1 MVRMLEED
9 ASSSTNSSSATD
21 TPVTLSDQTSINN
34 FSRYNTRTDEILEE
48 LQGLNKIKEDLEE
61 VETELELLDE
71 DEQIMYK
78 LDTTFL
84 HLPVSE
90 ALEQLQATL
99 KSTSEKVE
107 KLEEEKRVCL
117 DEMEGLKKVLYE
129 KFGNSINLER
139 GDLD

>member
-1 MVRMLEED
+1 ME
-9 ASSSTNSSSATD
+9 
-21 TPVTLSDQTSINN
+21 Q
-34 FSRYNTRTDEILEE
+34 SRR
-48 LQGLNKIKEDLEE
+48 
-61 VETELELLDE
+61 
-71 DEQIMYK
+71 YK

-107 KLEEEKRVCL
+107 KLEEEKRECL

-129 KFGNSINLER
+129 KFGSEFSRFR
-139 GDLD
+139 GFFFYSFVSWTCFRCGEYTY